1 MKRINLK
8 RMMKKTLAMI
18 AIVLVVISS
27 LEAFGLTTDSETPLV
42 SEDSGLGDLS
52 DATLEG
58 ALEASEVWERT
69 VNVDQTPSDPPES
82 EPLNGS
88 DQDQS
93 ERDQP
98 SEGGSQEAIPSS
110 TGASIRIHQLQGRYD
125 YLSGEVIQLHVGA
138 TLDGIFPVGT
148 VFEIRIPRRHIL
160 DNATFQVSA
169 ISGQTPPTITRTDDA
184 ITGEFVIR
192 YTLNVSGGLEFDLP
206 IQMVTH
212 NGNTPNGFEIPI
224 TARLMGGNDELLAD
238 EIETTFTINTVE
250 PELTKRVMEFG
261 PSPVVISGYRWSALS
276 ADNVTVG
283 PAGLESMTRPG
294 YLSED
299 FRELVPV
306 SFTYHINSP
315 GTFGNRTYESLVF
328 YDTIPEGAL
337 FVQELNPGWTFD
349 ETTRVARFER
359 TINTTLN
366 NAGIGSGDVVGIG
379 NFTINPSAQIL
390 QQNSPVLRLYFP
402 GAPIGETFTN
412 EVRVVGTGL
421 GTDCDVH
428 PLDCFEL
435 SDDIR
440 FSLGAETRRFHGNVG
455 KTPHENPAVT
465 ATNNVIVTSN
475 RTLGEDTRGLGAGTR
490 NYTINVT
497 HRVSFASGHTNNPS
511 HLPLLPLQNVVVRD
525 HSLDPALYFR
535 GITIPARG
543 TDVFTR
549 TSPSTHPEIF
559 GPREPGT
566 LDVSVLLVDGTTVT
580 LAEDLT
586 ITAARSFDFSDF
598 GFDPEDVI
606 EFIVE
611 ATEGSYFLPPPSA
624 QTNENRLQI
633 TVHTGPRDP
642 EERIVPPGETGRAFT
657 NSVTMERN
665 TLNHDP
671 MTNSS
676 TATLA
681 YRLVEP
687 VLGLQHGPAVR
698 RTTGTGLPNFVGN
711 SLTGV
716 DNIFRI
722 GERRHFRLDVN
733 MMNILAG
740 TSIETDQI
748 LVLVPEGLEFVPG
761 SVEFHTM
768 AATQST
774 MSAAQLNQELEVIP
788 DFNGTGQTALRFN
801 LRPFS
806 RTGNV
811 AGTQTV
817 PIRAF
822 SILYQVEVTEAAEG
836 TQISPAHLHW
846 SNRDEITPAVLP
858 LNATGGNIPNMW
870 TSRGYLVP
878 DVHDLAGDGE
888 ESIISEGQARVNVQ
902 PPPRRVSFS
911 KATPQSMTIMSAGQP
926 LTNMLGNEI
935 TYVLTVGT
943 QGTIPGDVLETNVI
957 VDLLPVGMEFIPGS
971 QTVQHFINSS
981 SPMTNASIAPEVV
994 ENYRGTGR
1002 TALIFPLDN
1011 ITLNAGFSATTTTTT
1026 LRITYRT
1033 RITSLAEGGA
1043 NVNDAYFSWTNRDVF
1058 LPGTFVPAT
1067 GITGFP
1073 VADVDRSSVL
1083 DVWDLN
1089 GTGNPDD
1096 TIIRSRATIHYTP
1109 PFELLM
1115 FKEVRGNL
1123 DSNFLTYPAAGTS
1136 EVGTYVDYQLRLFN
1150 NSPGD
1155 IHPANFQVVDV
1166 LPFAGDSRGSTFTPT
1181 LAGPITLPAGY
1192 RVYYTLDAVD
1202 PALSMSEFVAD
1213 ANWVTTVIDYS
1224 AVTAIRI
1231 EMNEDHILTRGTQV
1245 AFEIRLNLPDD
1256 PDFTIDDLAANTFY
1270 TSTTGGA
1277 DYILSNEA
1285 HLRFAEFT
1293 VDGYVFH
1300 DLDDNGIL
1308 DHDVDRILANHVV
1321 ELIRVTSTGYE
1332 VVATT
1337 TTDERGFYRFTTI
1350 RPGNYQIRV
1359 QPPEGLD
1366 HITENIGGPYGA
1378 TAFDPATARSVL
1390 FTLNGTNVSQRI
1402 NAGFEGELQTPLTG
1416 LSDDLPFYLSLVTV
1430 SLTTLLLLRRLK
1442 RKKQALY
1449 ES

>member
-1 MKRINLK
+1 MKRKQLK
-8 RMMKKTLAMI
+8 NI
-18 AIVLVVISS
+18 AKVVLS
-27 LEAFGLTTDSETPLV
+27 GLVLWALVLSTETFAEDDIHRLSNVGAEVPEMGPTTPGNTPDHVANPETPQEPLPPIPEQDRSETPRDIV
-42 SEDSGLGDLS
+42 PQS
-52 DATLEG
+52 
-58 ALEASEVWERT
+58 V
-69 VNVDQTPSDPPES
+69 
-82 EPLNGS
+82 GS
-88 DQDQS
+88 
-93 ERDQP
+93 
-98 SEGGSQEAIPSS
+98 
-110 TGASIRIHQLQGRYD
+110 SIRIHQLQGRYD
-125 YLSGEVIQLHVGA
+125 YLSGEVIQFHVGA
-138 TLDGIFPVGT
+138 TLDGVFPAGT
-148 VFEIRIPRRHIL
+148 VFEIRIPRQHIL

-169 ISGQTPPTITRTDDA
+169 ISDQTPPTITRTGDA

-192 YTLNVSGGLEFDLP
+192 YILNVAGGLEFDLP

-224 TARLMGGNDELLAD
+224 TVQLMDDNNEQLA
-238 EIETTFTINTVE
+238 EVAEATFTINTVE
-250 PELTKRVMEFG
+250 PEVTKRVMEFG
-261 PSPVVISGYRWSALS
+261 PSPVVISGYRWSALG
-276 ADNVTVG
+276 ADNIAVG

-349 ETTRVARFER
+349 ETTREARFER
-359 TINTTLN
+359 NINTTLN
-366 NAGIGSGDVVGIG
+366 NAGIGSGDVVGTG
-379 NFTINPSAQIL
+379 NFTINPRAQIL

-412 EVRVVGTGL
+412 EVRVSGTGL

-428 PLDCFEL
+428 PLDCFDL
-435 SDDIR
+435 SDAIR
-440 FSLGAETRRFHGNVG
+440 FNLGAETRRFNGHVAKAPN
-455 KTPHENPAVT
+455 ENPAVT

-475 RTLGEDTRGLGAGTR
+475 RTLGENTRGLGAGAR

-497 HRVSFASGHTNNPS
+497 HRTSFATGHTNNPS

-525 HSLDPALYFR
+525 HNLDPALYFR

-543 TDVFTR
+543 VDIFTR
-549 TSPSTHPEIF
+549 TSPSTYPEIF
-559 GPREPGT
+559 GSGEPGT
-566 LDVSVLLVDGTTVT
+566 LDVRVLLVDGTTVT

-598 GFDPEDVI
+598 GFDLEDVI
-606 EFIVE
+606 EFMVE
-611 ATEGSYFLPPPSA
+611 ATEGSYFLPPPA
-624 QTNENRLQI
+624 EQINESRLQI
-633 TVHTGPRDP
+633 TVHTGTRDP
-642 EERIVPPGETGRAFT
+642 EEHIVPPGETGRALT
-657 NSVTMERN
+657 NTVTMERN
-665 TLNHDP
+665 TLHHNSV
-671 MTNSS
+671 TNSS

-687 VLGLQHGPAVR
+687 FLGLQHGPTVR
-698 RTTGTGLPNFVGN
+698 RNTGTALPNFVGN
-711 SLTGV
+711 SLPSV
-716 DNIFRI
+716 DTIFRI

-788 DFNGTGQTALRFN
+788 DFNGTGQTALRFH
-801 LRPFS
+801 LRSFS

-836 TQISPAHLHW
+836 TQVSPAHLHW

-858 LNATGGNIPNMW
+858 LNASGGNIPNMW

-878 DVHDLAGDGE
+878 DLHDLAGDGE

-902 PPPRRVSFS
+902 PPLRRVSFS

-957 VDLLPVGMEFIPGS
+957 VDLLPIGMEFIPDS
-971 QTVQHFINSS
+971 QTVQHFANSS

-1011 ITLNAGFSATTTTTT
+1011 ITLNAGFSTTTTA

-1033 RITSLAEGGA
+1033 RITSLTEGGA
-1043 NVNDAYFSWTNRDVF
+1043 NVNDAYFSWTNRDDF
-1058 LPGTFVPAT
+1058 LPGAFTPAT
-1067 GITGFP
+1067 GIAGFP
-1073 VADVDRSSVL
+1073 AADVDRSTVP

-1123 DSNFLTYPAAGTS
+1123 DSNFLIYPAAGTS
-1136 EVGTYVDYQLRLFN
+1136 EVGTYVDYRLRLFN

-1155 IHPANFQVVDV
+1155 IHSANFQVVDV
-1166 LPFAGDSRGSTFTPT
+1166 LPFAGDSRGSTFTTT
-1181 LAGPITLPAGY
+1181 LSGPLTLPPGY
-1192 RVYYTLDAVD
+1192 RAYYTLDAVD
-1202 PALSMSEFVAD
+1202 PTLSMSEFVAD
-1213 ANWVTTVIDYS
+1213 ANWATTVIDYS
-1224 AVTAIRI
+1224 EVTAIRI
-1231 EMNEDHILTRGTQV
+1231 EMNDDHILTRGTQV
-1245 AFEIRLNLPDD
+1245 AFEMRLNLPDD
-1256 PDFTIDDLAANTFY
+1256 PDFTRDDFVANTFY
-1270 TSTTGGA
+1270 TSTTGGT
-1277 DYILSNEA
+1277 DHILSNEA

-1300 DLDDNGIL
+1300 DLDDNGVL
-1308 DHDVDRILANHVV
+1308 DHDVDRIFANHVV
-1321 ELIRVTSTGYE
+1321 ELIRITATGYE
-1332 VVATT
+1332 IVATT
-1337 TTDERGFYRFTTI
+1337 TTDERGFYRFATI
-1350 RPGNYQIRV
+1350 RSGSYQIRV
-1359 QPPEGLD
+1359 QPPGSLD
-1366 HITENIGGPYGA
+1366 HITESVDDPYGA
-1378 TAFDPATARSVL
+1378 TAFDPDSARSVS
-1390 FTLNGTNVSQRI
+1390 FVLNGENSAQRI
-1402 NAGFEGELQTPLTG
+1402 NAGFVGAEMIPPTG
-1416 LSDDLPFYLSLVTV
+1416 LNDRSSLLFMIVFSFLGLGASGATFA
-1430 SLTTLLLLRRLK
+1430 RR
-1442 RKKQALY
+1442 R
-1449 ES
+1449 SN